1 MSASLAA
8 SESTPKAAVQT
19 TGPSAAVM
27 GTYARQNL
35 VFERGEGAW
44 LITPDGERYLDFGS
58 GVAVNVL
65 GHAHPLLVAALTEQ
79 AGKLWHTSN
88 LYRVE
93 GQERLAERL
102 VAATFAGQG
111 LLLQF
116 GAPKRA
122 RPPSRPRAATT
133 TSMAT
138 RSAGASSPTPA
149 PSMAARLR
157 PSPPAA
163 IRNTSKASARPSKAS
178 IRFPFGDIDATEQ
191 AITPETAAIMIEP
204 TQGEG
209 GVNVA
214 SAEFLRALRDLCD
227 KHGLL
232 LIFDEVQSGVGRCGK
247 LFAHEWAG
255 ITPDL
260 MPIAKGIGGGFPLG
274 ALLATEEAAKG
285 LVPGTHGST
294 FGGNPLATA
303 VGYAVLGAVLEPGF
317 LEGVQQKAL
326 RMKQALASIKDSH
339 PDLVEEVRGQGLL
352 TGIKVKGPAC
362 RCRQGRHCREA
373 SRRRRIRTT
382 SCASCPRSTLPTR
395 RLPRPRSVCRARSI
409 ACRQLQPDTHPH
421 PSRPE
426 CHGHEIANRSD
437 AETFSRS

>member
-102 VAATFAGQG
+102 VAATFADKV
-111 LLLQF
+111 F
-116 GAPKRA
+116 FCNSGAEA
-122 RPPSRPRAATT
+122 CEAAIK
-133 TSMAT
+133 
-138 RSAGASSPTPA
+138 
-149 PSMAARLR
+149 AARRYHYVDGNPQRWRIITYTGAFHGRTLATIAAGGN
-157 PSPPAA
+157 PKYLEGFGPAVEG
-163 IRNTSKASARPSKAS
+163 
-178 IRFPFGDIDATEQ
+178 FDQVPFGDIDATEQ

-317 LEGVQQKAL
+317 IEGVQQKAL

-352 TGIKVKGPAC
+352 TGIKVKVQPADVVKAAIAEKLLVV
-362 RCRQGRHCREA
+362 GA
-373 SRRRRIRTT
+373 SDNVVRL
-382 SCASCPRSTLPTR
+382 LPP
-395 RLPRPRSVCRARSI
+395 LNI
-409 ACRQLQPDTHPH
+409 AD
-421 PSRPE
+421 E
-426 CHGHEIANRSD
+426 EIAEAAQRL
-437 AETFSRS
+437 SRALDRLSATAT